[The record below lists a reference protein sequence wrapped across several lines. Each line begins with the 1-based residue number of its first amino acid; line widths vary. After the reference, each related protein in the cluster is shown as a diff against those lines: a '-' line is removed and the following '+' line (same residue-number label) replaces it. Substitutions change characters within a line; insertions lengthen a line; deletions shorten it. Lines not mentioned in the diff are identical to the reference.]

1 MVVIGWTALGI
12 LVLLAVIG
20 IYKLLR
26 LGRHAL
32 RFFGVRGLLAGA
44 GCFLSYAGL
53 TAILGKEFFKGS
65 FLSLSLV
72 IALPYFIGVTNQWVN
87 YRYLN
92 RRR

>member
-1 MVVIGWTALGI
+1 MVVIGWIVSGI

-26 LGRHAL
+26 LGRHAI
-32 RFFGVRGLLAGA
+32 RFSAIHGLLAGA

-53 TAILGKEFFKGS
+53 TAILGKDFFKGS

-72 IALPYFIGVTNQWVN
+72 IALPYFMGVTNQWISC
-87 YRYLN
+87 RYLS
-92 RRR
+92 RRH